1 MYHSRRIGSSGS
13 APVRVESREAV
24 RSASP
29 CPRGP
34 ADAERTCHVHLSTV
48 EALSQFAQEAIRTG
62 LLAIDTEFLSGKTY
76 YAKLCLIQLAAGG
89 QAAYVDPLALKDLSP
104 LIDILLDGSILK
116 IMHAAS
122 QDMALLSRLCGRPPK
137 PVFDTQVA
145 ATLAGHASQ
154 TGYGKLVAALT
165 GVTLEKSESFTDWSR
180 RPLTDKQVQYALDD
194 VIYLEPMYLALTR
207 ELEASGRL
215 GWLTDDF
222 EALSNPETYETP
234 LQELYRS
241 IKHATR
247 LNGRQLAILR
257 EVAAWRET
265 EAQRRNLPRQWVLKD
280 EVLIELARRKPA
292 TPEALGELRDLNP
305 RSLGDHG
312 RDLLAAISAGLAVPN
327 SELPRL
333 SHRPAPDSNQE
344 GVVKL
349 MGALVR
355 LRAETHGI
363 AVPLLASQSD
373 LEAMASGDVKDNPLM
388 HGWRREMIG
397 QELLRLLDGKLSMSV
412 KNGAVIVTEQ
422 G

>member
-1 MYHSRRIGSSGS
+1 M
-13 APVRVESREAV
+13 
-24 RSASP
+24 
-29 CPRGP
+29 
-34 ADAERTCHVHLSTV
+34 HLSTV